1 MRFIAF
7 SVAVENATS
16 MAHTAVKIPARSMRR
31 AFRSAASAPLAIRL
45 TGGRVD
51 RDAFSLVRE
60 FVGNANAEAAQAQL
74 DLVKSGWGQ
83 THFAWM
89 GPSPDPSSRYYFRV
103 HGPRVLI
110 EYDVQEPLANGG
122 GHVHAITRDPQ
133 NDYGTDWL
141 AMHCTEGNP
150 IPGHFGPPPN
160 GPPPNGGAPNGPPPK
175 HR

>member
-1 MRFIAF
+1 MR
-7 SVAVENATS
+7 S
-16 MAHTAVKIPARSMRR
+16 PWQ
-31 AFRSAASAPLAIRL
+31 
-45 TGGRVD
+45 
-51 RDAFSLVRE
+51 LVRE

-133 NDYGTDWL
+133 NDYGMDWL
-141 AMHCTEGNP
+141 AMHYTEGNP

-160 GPPPNGGAPNGPPPK
+160 GPPPNGGPPNGPPPK